1 MLSVE
6 WQGMWEDWGVEV
18 VVLDQ
23 STDPYLPGES
33 TENHKKLQQ
42 KHTACDTRFFFIL
55 WHSQYLILYNV
66 EV

>member
-6 WQGMWEDWGVEV
+6 WQGTWEDWGVEV

-23 STDPYLPGES
+23 GTDLYLPGES

-42 KHTACDTRFFFIL
+42 KHTACGINFFLFRNC
-55 WHSQYLILYNV
+55 QYLILYNV